1 MKQGKVAQLL
11 GEEKGSTRR
20 GSRSSLANSEHE
32 QHDEVSCV
40 GYKREKKKIY
50 IYFSCTACCSTRLVR
65 LLSFSSFFL
74 FFFRYPARYD
84 ELATQHT
91 ITGLAAAG
99 TKGAT

>member
-40 GYKREKKKIY
+40 GYKREKKKKYIY
-50 IYFSCTACCSTRLVR
+50 ILVA
-65 LLSFSSFFL
+65 LHVV
-74 FFFRYPARYD
+74 AHD
-84 ELATQHT
+84 
-91 ITGLAAAG
+91 
-99 TKGAT
+99 